1 MRSHEFIQ
9 ENLASFIAKGASK
22 IIPKFLPKV
31 PAVAPKIEPTLGS
44 VAKTVTQAVGKVEQ
58 FPVANILNSKGG
70 IGSQGVSASQMSDLF
85 NNVLGVKVPPTATM
99 DQLITTLKSNPAA
112 QARLRDFTAKNPI
125 QIRSYPDNY
134 YEVADGNHRAYL
146 LYKLGD
152 KTIPAV
158 VK

>member
-1 MRSHEFIQ
+1 MRIQ
-9 ENLASFIAKGASK
+9 HLDENLASFLAKGAAK
-22 IIPKFLPKV
+22 IMPKFKAQS
-31 PAVAPKIEPTLGS
+31 PAVAPKVQPA
-44 VAKTVTQAVGKVEQ
+44 VANVASTVASIVEQ
-58 FPVANILNSKGG
+58 FPVANILNAKGG
-70 IGSQGVSASQMSDLF
+70 IGTQGVSPYQMSDLF
-85 NNVLGVKVPPTATM
+85 NNVLGLKVPPTATM
-99 DQLITTLKSNPAA
+99 DQLITTLKSNTAA
-112 QARLRDFTAKNPI
+112 QAKLRDFTAKNPI